1 MYICVHVCMY
11 REIAAY
17 LTYKLQIIFHK
28 RATKYGS
35 LLWKMTCKDKRSYE
49 SSPPCILHMMQSL
62 CAYIHV
68 RIYTYVQSH
77 TAVTH
82 VLCTPSMYAY
92 IHMCRATRQHV
103 WLVTHVLCT
112 PRDCMQSVSYDI
124 LCHIHRIKFSR
135 MKSIWM
141 NHIIMSHT
149 SAALLRIHEGVTSHL
164 WMCHVTHMDVSCHT
178 YRCVM
183 SHL

>member
-68 RIYTYVQSH
+68 RIYTYVQS
-77 TAVTH
+77 
-82 VLCTPSMYAY
+82 
-92 IHMCRATRQHV
+92 R
-103 WLVTHVLCT
+103 LVTHVLCT

-141 NHIIMSHT
+141 SHIIMSHT